1 MNVFSRITI
10 YRFERRRTGMK
21 IKASVTLSEEIL
33 KEVDKVSSQYGS
45 RSNFI
50 EKAIRDFLA
59 AEAKRTRDRQ
69 DSKILNRRA
78 DVLNKEASDV
88 LFYQVGL

>member
-1 MNVFSRITI
+1 
-10 YRFERRRTGMK
+10 MK

>member
-1 MNVFSRITI
+1 
-10 YRFERRRTGMK
+10 MK

-88 LFYQVGL
+88 LSYQVGL

>member
-1 MNVFSRITI
+1 
-10 YRFERRRTGMK
+10 MK
-21 IKASVTLSEEIL
+21 IKTSITLSEEIL